1 MTSIAPDQIGDV
13 IVEVLGVYKKDVEE
27 AVDAA
32 AEKAAKSLV
41 EKTQA
46 TAPVGVHKR
55 GSKRRRHYRKQITYK
70 KLSTSRAVPRYL
82 WHVKG
87 PDYRLTHLLVH
98 GHATNDGGRTRADP
112 FLKNACDEVFPQFE
126 ADVEKAVQQK

>member
-1 MTSIAPDQIGDV
+1 MTSISPDALGNA
-13 IVEVLGVYKKDVEE
+13 IVELLDIYQNDVEE

-32 AEKAAKSLV
+32 AEKAAAALV

-46 TAPVGVHKR
+46 TAPVGVHGKH
-55 GSKRRRHYRKQITYK
+55 SKRRRHYRKQITYK

-82 WHVKG
+82 WYVKG
-87 PDYRLTHLLVH
+87 PDYRLTHLIVH
-98 GHATNDGGRTRADP
+98 GHATKNGGRTKANP